1 MKSLSSIARKIVAG
15 MALLS
20 SFALVSYSCQGP
32 ADGVLS
38 PYIIG
43 TYDQERDSL
52 STVIQVINPTADSL
66 EITAYFLDGN
76 EQFQKCIHTSL
87 SANDMVEIGV
97 PALQI
102 KPEVGVV
109 KIVSFR
115 PGTKTPQEGIVGYK
129 RSFVLK
135 RFTSEA
141 PLHSIPST
149 VLEKDLPQLL
159 RACGGQ

>member
-1 MKSLSSIARKIVAG
+1 MNSPSG
-15 MALLS
+15 MVRGLVLGIALLS
-20 SFALVSYSCQGP
+20 SFALVSDGCAGP

-52 STVIQVINPTADSL
+52 STVLQVINPTADSL
-66 EITAYFLDGN
+66 EIAAYFLDGN
-76 EQFQKCIHTSL
+76 EQFQKCIRTSL

-115 PGTKTPQEGIVGYK
+115 PGTNTPQEGIVGYK

-135 RFTSEA
+135 RFTAEV
-141 PLHSIPST
+141 PLHSIPSA
-149 VLEKDLPQLL
+149 VLAKDLPQLL